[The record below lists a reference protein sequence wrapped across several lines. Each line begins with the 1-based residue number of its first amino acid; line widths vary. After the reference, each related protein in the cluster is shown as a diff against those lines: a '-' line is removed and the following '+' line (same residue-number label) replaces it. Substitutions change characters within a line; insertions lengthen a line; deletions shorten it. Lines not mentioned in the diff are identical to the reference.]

1 MLCFEHTA
9 QKLVYLQHVY
19 RSYCISFLGGSA
31 RQKSGQKAIGISLIS
46 TCDYHYINIHIQVA
60 ALAPLA
66 LLLLLE
72 ARCDHLVVAHL
83 N

>member
-1 MLCFEHTA
+1 MFV
-9 QKLVYLQHVY
+9 LVCVMQMVDVLILLTGNLIINNSYL
-19 RSYCISFLGGSA
+19 
-31 RQKSGQKAIGISLIS
+31 
-46 TCDYHYINIHIQVA
+46 QVA

-72 ARCDHLVVAHL
+72 ARCDHLVGAHL

>member
-1 MLCFEHTA
+1 MLMS
-9 QKLVYLQHVY
+9 KVY
-19 RSYCISFLGGSA
+19 R
-31 RQKSGQKAIGISLIS
+31 RQLDLVLLLSGL
-46 TCDYHYINIHIQVA
+46 QVA

-72 ARCDHLVVAHL
+72 ARSDHLVVAHL

>member
-1 MLCFEHTA
+1 MSL
-9 QKLVYLQHVY
+9 
-19 RSYCISFLGGSA
+19 RYCTLFASDSRYFL
-31 RQKSGQKAIGISLIS
+31 
-46 TCDYHYINIHIQVA
+46 TYIHIHVQVA

>member
-1 MLCFEHTA
+1 ML
-9 QKLVYLQHVY
+9 
-19 RSYCISFLGGSA
+19 
-31 RQKSGQKAIGISLIS
+31 
-46 TCDYHYINIHIQVA
+46 YILQVA

-83 N
+83 NLCCGVLHARLLPSGYCNGNSGAHVQGGRQLDLTSR

>member
-1 MLCFEHTA
+1 MLQADKDQNDILFEVFLKAATLSLERMA
-9 QKLVYLQHVY
+9 KEVINNSC
-19 RSYCISFLGGSA
+19 RECI
-31 RQKSGQKAIGISLIS
+31 
-46 TCDYHYINIHIQVA
+46 INAIQVA

>member
-1 MLCFEHTA
+1 M
-9 QKLVYLQHVY
+9 VYV
-19 RSYCISFLGGSA
+19 
-31 RQKSGQKAIGISLIS
+31 
-46 TCDYHYINIHIQVA
+46 NIILQVA